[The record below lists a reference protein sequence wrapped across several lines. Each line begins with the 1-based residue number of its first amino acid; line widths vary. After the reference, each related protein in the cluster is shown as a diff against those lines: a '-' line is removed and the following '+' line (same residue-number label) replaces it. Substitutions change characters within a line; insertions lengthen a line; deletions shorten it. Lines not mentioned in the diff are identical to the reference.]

1 MMKRSLA
8 LAAAALS
15 GVMALS
21 APASA
26 AVVYKSDP
34 TGDTT
39 GSRSTVVTRKNADI
53 RKIAVWKESSRI
65 FVKVWVVDLTSGISG
80 SARFEGAMS
89 GTGTRVE
96 LGMSR
101 GAGAHLLVSNRPRCE
116 SRLLRHVDLT
126 GNTVTISAPAS
137 CLPAGT
143 WRPRASTVAFKN
155 NYYHAKDSSVA
166 ASVRVR

>member
-8 LAAAALS
+8 FAAAALS
-15 GVMALS
+15 GVMVFS
-21 APASA
+21 SPASA

-39 GSRSTVVTRKNADI
+39 GSRSTSVTRKNADI
-53 RKIAVWKESSRI
+53 KKIAVWKESSRI

-80 SARFEGAMS
+80 RAGFEGTMN
-89 GTGTRVE
+89 GTGPRVE
-96 LGMSR
+96 LGKTR
-101 GAGAHLLVSNRPRCE
+101 GAGAYLLVSDRPRCA
-116 SRLLRHVDLT
+116 SRVLNRVDLT

-137 CLPAGT
+137 CFPAGT
-143 WRPRASTVAFKN
+143 WRPRASTVAFRDN
-155 NYYHAKDSSVA
+155 WYHAKDNSVA